1 MGYYNNNL
9 FNNIYSSILVFRV
22 ARALHLRVFFGKVSI
37 EKLIL
42 APAVFGVVGV
52 GGLIYIGLVGPG
64 GFYREV
70 FK

>member
-1 MGYYNNNL
+1 MRSL
-9 FNNIYSSILVFRV
+9 SKSFFR
-22 ARALHLRVFFGKVSI
+22 KVSI

-42 APAVFGVVGV
+42 APVILKVVGV
-52 GGLIYIGLVGPG
+52 GGLVYIGLIGPG